1 MSAMTANGAGPEPD
15 AAISFAIWPVGSSR
29 VTGSGTI
36 VPGPGNDSSTIRV
49 QWEGLQPNAEFALSQ
64 HHGEACG
71 DMEHPPEFVFAH
83 VRSDSQGKAAVEVT
97 PRKPF
102 WRWWNRPHFLVL
114 HWGPGAAFDPM
125 ACGQIT
131 PAPEMRPLD
140 APPPG
145 TFTEA
150 VQPLGEA
157 PAFQLAHEHKG
168 EHRRTT
174 LSERECEVLRL
185 LAGGLTNGA
194 IANRLVLSERTVERH
209 VANIYAKL
217 GLNGRVEAAAYAIRH
232 EMLVTD

>member
-1 MSAMTANGAGPEPD
+1 MLSVMTAREIEAGEGI
-15 AAISFAIWPVGSSR
+15 AFAIWPVGSSR

-49 QWEGLQPNAEFALSQ
+49 QWEGLQPNAEFALS
-64 HHGEACG
+64 HGG
-71 DMEHPPEFVFAH
+71 P
-83 VRSDSQGKAAVEVT
+83 
-97 PRKPF
+97 
-102 WRWWNRPHFLVL
+102 

-150 VQPLGEA
+150 IQPLGEA
-157 PAFQLAHEHKG
+157 PASQLAHEHKG

-232 EMLVTD
+232 EMTGTD